1 MRMLPQSSALLICV
15 LSLVGCRGV
24 PGKPLPGSEAKRPDQ
39 VLDFATLYQENCSAC
54 HGEHGRM
61 GVAISLANPA
71 YLSFAGAANLQRITA
86 SGVPGTLMP
95 PFSRASGGMLTDQQI
110 AVLTHGMID
119 LWGKP
124 SPLASLS
131 PIAYTATLQGVPTH
145 GAKLFSL
152 TCSQCHGADGTG
164 SPAANKPTGS
174 LVDPTYIALISDQA
188 LRSLIVAGQ
197 PGQGMPGSDQVAAQ
211 PLTNQDVTDIV
222 AWLASHR
229 SQIPGQPYPQPP
241 QLPKGDR
248 NE

>member
-1 MRMLPQSSALLICV
+1 MRILPQSSALLICV
-15 LSLVGCRGV
+15 LTLLGCRDV

-71 YLSFAGAANLQRITA
+71 YLSFAGTANLQRITA
-86 SGVPGTLMP
+86 KGVPGTPMP
-95 PFSRASGGMLTDQQI
+95 PFSQTSGGTLTDQQI
-110 AVLTHGMID
+110 AVLTHGMIE
-119 LWGKP
+119 LWSKP
-124 SPLASLS
+124 SPPSALS
-131 PIAYTATLQGVPTH
+131 PIAYAATLQGDPAR
-145 GAKLFSL
+145 GANVFAA

-164 SPAANKPTGS
+164 ATAAKPPIGS
-174 LVDPTYIALISDQA
+174 LVDPTYLGLISDQA

-229 SQIPGQPYPQPP
+229 SQTPGQAYPQPP